1 MAKSKKGKKGKGQQK
16 KQNTLNNDNND
27 DNNNNSSTVNANTN
41 VKQPVNGEPSG
52 ISTKNVTVNG
62 TSTTTTIKFPG
73 STENIKFSAN
83 LHNTGSTSTT
93 TTTTT
98 TNAPNN
104 SGSKSKLNT
113 PTSTAAGTDTKDNDD
128 LSWLRD
134 CDTRVDS
141 KGQPY
146 LQLEYRDDDT
156 IMLYL
161 QQFLEQSSAQKQVVD
176 EFYQI
181 WQQTVLSTLLEM
193 TAVWQKDH
201 VTPDDQRQMKERL
214 KKARYKISFLLHR
227 VMGGMLTSH
236 LTKWQQRRH
245 DLLQICFQTLQLLP
259 RLAESCPHHKTDI
272 RQVIIHFEGKEFLA
286 SCACET
292 WDTLYDHAVS
302 LDPKLFVPIL
312 RRCAMLDI
320 LDKDWNMLGGWE
332 DILKALE
339 AKCFLDYGPVPRLPS
354 DAVLQETT
362 TILRNARNSMQ
373 CKFFSV
379 RFLRYTDDQA
389 PQRWRY
395 FPKCSAPA
403 CANLETPQKIH
414 TLRCTNCWYFHYC
427 SQSCQEYCDS
437 IMGLHPKF
445 CNDTPK
451 DKAAQCRKEMEQYLG
466 INQDPDMTCHA
477 CGLEEQ
483 HVLAEGMKRCSQ
495 CQKVFYCSR
504 QCQVNSEY
512 HRQTDQKSLS
522 FSSFNPCMDSSNTI
536 PLDCYI
542 FFILQQEWDWPNH
555 KRLCQPAKQSFS
567 IDSDLA

>member
-1 MAKSKKGKKGKGQQK
+1 MVKSKKGKKGSKSQPK
-16 KQNTLNNDNND
+16 KNDHSTTSATTSSTTITTDGNEAVAASTIASTAAANGEVGVNDSAKAAVSTMTTKSLFVEASKTIPVVTDNNNDNN
-27 DNNNNSSTVNANTN
+27 NHFSNGSTSIGNNSSPGTV
-41 VKQPVNGEPSG
+41 VG
-52 ISTKNVTVNG
+52 
-62 TSTTTTIKFPG
+62 
-73 STENIKFSAN
+73 
-83 LHNTGSTSTT
+83 
-93 TTTTT
+93 
-98 TNAPNN
+98 
-104 SGSKSKLNT
+104 
-113 PTSTAAGTDTKDNDD
+113 DDRDD
-128 LSWLRD
+128 LTWLRE

-161 QQFLEQSSAQKQVVD
+161 KNFLEKSSAQKQVVE

-181 WQQTVLSTLLEM
+181 WQQTVLSTLLEIS
-193 TAVWQKDH
+193 AVWQKEN
-201 VTPDDQRQMKERL
+201 VSPDDQRHMKERL

-227 VMGGMLTSH
+227 VMGGMLTSLH
-236 LTKWQQRRH
+236 SRWKNRRD
-245 DLLQICFQTLQLLP
+245 DLLHVCLQTLQLLP
-259 RLAESCPHHKTDI
+259 RLAESCPHHKSDI

-292 WDTLYDHAVS
+292 WDTLYDHAIP
-302 LDPKLFVPIL
+302 LDPKLFVPVL

-339 AKCFLDYGPVPRLPS
+339 AKCFIDAGPVLRLSS

-362 TILRNARNSMQ
+362 SILRNARNSMQ

-403 CANLETPQKIH
+403 CANLETPQKPH
-414 TLRCTNCWYFHYC
+414 TLRCQNCWYFHYC
-427 SQSCQEYCDS
+427 SSSCQEYCDN

-445 CNDTPK
+445 CKDTPK
-451 DKAAQCRKEMEQYLG
+451 DKAAQCRKEMESYLG
-466 INQDPDMTCHA
+466 WNHEPDMTCHA
-477 CGLEEQ
+477 CGLEEH
-483 HVLAEGMKRCSQ
+483 HVVASEGMKRCSQ

-504 QCQVNSEY
+504 QCQ
-512 HRQTDQKSLS
+512 
-522 FSSFNPCMDSSNTI
+522 
-536 PLDCYI
+536 
-542 FFILQQEWDWPNH
+542 EWDWRVGGH
-555 KRLCQPAKQSFS
+555 KQICKEKELQTPEVVVEF
-567 IDSDLA
+567 

>member
-1 MAKSKKGKKGKGQQK
+1 MAKKKGGKKSGKGQQK
-16 KQNTLNNDNND
+16 KNEDTTSTAGGANKNNNINAANNSTGNHAFTNASILNTKASNGEAAAEILNNTLAAKGGLVGGIGGGVGVGVGGLFGSDPAATA
-27 DNNNNSSTVNANTN
+27 SFTTAVTN
-41 VKQPVNGEPSG
+41 
-52 ISTKNVTVNG
+52 TVNG
-62 TSTTTTIKFPG
+62 IGALGGIGALDGIGAMGIGG
-73 STENIKFSAN
+73 SE
-83 LHNTGSTSTT
+83 
-93 TTTTT
+93 
-98 TNAPNN
+98 
-104 SGSKSKLNT
+104 
-113 PTSTAAGTDTKDNDD
+113 DRDD
-128 LSWLRD
+128 LTWLRE
-134 CDTRVDS
+134 CDTRVDN

-161 QQFLEQSSAQKQVVD
+161 KNFLEKSSAQKQVVD

-193 TAVWQKDH
+193 SAVWQKEN
-201 VTPDDQRQMKERL
+201 VTPDDQRHMKERL

-227 VMGGMLTSH
+227 VMGGMLTSG
-236 LTKWQQRRH
+236 LSKWQNRRE
-245 DLLQICFQTLQLLP
+245 DLLHVCFQTLQLLP
-259 RLAESCPHHKTDI
+259 RLAESCPHHKSDI

-292 WDTLYDHAVS
+292 WDTLYDHS
-302 LDPKLFVPIL
+302 IPLDPKTFVPIL

-339 AKCFLDYGPVPRLPS
+339 AKCFMDTGPVPRLAA

-403 CANLETPQKIH
+403 CANLETLQKPH
-414 TLRCTNCWYFHYC
+414 TLRCTHCWYFHYC
-427 SQSCQEYCDS
+427 SSSCQEYCDS

-445 CNDTPK
+445 CKDTPR
-451 DKAAQCRKEMEQYLG
+451 DKAAQCQKEMEQYLG
-466 INQDPDMTCHA
+466 LNQEPDMTCHA

-483 HVLAEGMKRCSQ
+483 HVTEGMKRCSQ
-495 CQKVFYCSR
+495 CQKVYYCSR
-504 QCQVNSEY
+504 QCQ
-512 HRQTDQKSLS
+512 
-522 FSSFNPCMDSSNTI
+522 
-536 PLDCYI
+536 
-542 FFILQQEWDWPNH
+542 EWDWRVGGH
-555 KRLCQPAKQSFS
+555 KLVCKEASEALMDNN
-567 IDSDLA
+567 I

>member
-1 MAKSKKGKKGKGQQK
+1 MAKTKKNKKSNKSNQK
-16 KQNTLNNDNND
+16 KND
-27 DNNNNSSTVNANTN
+27 DNNNSGNNSSNASN
-41 VKQPVNGEPSG
+41 
-52 ISTKNVTVNG
+52 
-62 TSTTTTIKFPG
+62 TTTTAGGGNRSSNG
-73 STENIKFSAN
+73 SAAVDSKSFLNTSAPPVP
-83 LHNTGSTSTT
+83 TFDPSTS
-93 TTTTT
+93 
-98 TNAPNN
+98 PFGSNN
-104 SGSKSKLNT
+104 N
-113 PTSTAAGTDTKDNDD
+113 TSTGGTNGVGVVGLGGVGIGEDRDD
-128 LSWLRD
+128 MTWLRE

-161 QQFLEQSSAQKQVVD
+161 KNFLEKSSAQKQVVD

-193 TAVWQKDH
+193 SAVWQKEN
-201 VTPDDQRQMKERL
+201 VTPDDQRHMKERL

-227 VMGGMLTSH
+227 VMGGMLTSA
-236 LTKWQQRRH
+236 LSKWQNRRD
-245 DLLQICFQTLQLLP
+245 DLLQVCFQTLQLLP
-259 RLAESCPHHKTDI
+259 RLAESCPHHKSDI

-292 WDTLYDHAVS
+292 WDTLYDHS
-302 LDPKLFVPIL
+302 IPLDPRTFVPIL

-339 AKCFLDYGPVPRLPS
+339 AKCFMDTGPVPRLPS
-354 DAVLQETT
+354 DSVLQETT

-403 CANLETPQKIH
+403 CANLETPQKPH
-414 TLRCTNCWYFHYC
+414 TLRCTHCWYFHYC
-427 SQSCQEYCDS
+427 SSSCQEYCDS

-445 CNDTPK
+445 CKDTPK
-451 DKAAQCRKEMEQYLG
+451 DKAAQCQREMEQYLG
-466 INQDPDMTCHA
+466 LNQEPDMTCHA

-483 HVLAEGMKRCSQ
+483 HVTEGMKRCSQ
-495 CQKVFYCSR
+495 CQKVYYCSR
-504 QCQVNSEY
+504 QCQ
-512 HRQTDQKSLS
+512 
-522 FSSFNPCMDSSNTI
+522 
-536 PLDCYI
+536 
-542 FFILQQEWDWPNH
+542 EWDWRVGGH
-555 KRLCQPAKQSFS
+555 KQVCKEIVSESAAAASSSMMDNSNSGGGNNNGAGSQSV
-567 IDSDLA
+567 D

>member
-1 MAKSKKGKKGKGQQK
+1 MAKAKKGKKGAKSLQK
-16 KQNTLNNDNND
+16 KTD
-27 DNNNNSSTVNANTN
+27 
-41 VKQPVNGEPSG
+41 E
-52 ISTKNVTVNG
+52 
-62 TSTTTTIKFPG
+62 TSQG
-73 STENIKFSAN
+73 S
-83 LHNTGSTSTT
+83 STSTINGPSSSTFTPSTIAKAANDGVPSLVSDINKMVPSFSFGSSINNEFSPNDIT
-93 TTTTT
+93 TGNTGINLT
-98 TNAPNN
+98 TN
-104 SGSKSKLNT
+104 GGGV
-113 PTSTAAGTDTKDNDD
+113 GTMEDRDD
-128 LSWLRD
+128 LTWLRE
-134 CDTRVDS
+134 CDTRVDT

-161 QQFLEQSSAQKQVVD
+161 KNFLEKSSAQKQVVE

-193 TAVWQKDH
+193 SAVWQKEN
-201 VTPDDQRQMKERL
+201 VTPDDQRHMKERL

-227 VMGGMLTSH
+227 VMGGMLTST
-236 LTKWQQRRH
+236 LAKWQNRR
-245 DLLQICFQTLQLLP
+245 DELLHVCFQTLLLLP
-259 RLAESCPHHKTDI
+259 RLAESCPHHKSDI

-292 WDTLYDHAVS
+292 WDTLYDHS
-302 LDPKLFVPIL
+302 IPLDPRFFVPIL

-339 AKCFLDYGPVPRLPS
+339 AKCFMDTGPVPRLTS

-403 CANLETPQKIH
+403 CANLETPQKPH
-414 TLRCTNCWYFHYC
+414 TLRCTHCWYFHYC
-427 SQSCQEYCDS
+427 SSSCQEYCDN

-445 CNDTPK
+445 CKDTPR
-451 DKAAQCRKEMEQYLG
+451 DKAAQCQKEMEQYLG
-466 INQDPDMTCHA
+466 LNQEPDMTCHA

-483 HVLAEGMKRCSQ
+483 HIMEGTEGMKRCSQ
-495 CQKVFYCSR
+495 CQKVYYCSR
-504 QCQVNSEY
+504 QCQ
-512 HRQTDQKSLS
+512 
-522 FSSFNPCMDSSNTI
+522 
-536 PLDCYI
+536 
-542 FFILQQEWDWPNH
+542 EWDWRVGGH
-555 KRLCQPAKQSFS
+555 KQVCKEISETLLMDTDGASAGMQGNGTME
-567 IDSDLA
+567 

>member
-1 MAKSKKGKKGKGQQK
+1 MAKSKKGKKGGKSQQK
-16 KQNTLNNDNND
+16 KND
-27 DNNNNSSTVNANTN
+27 DSGTAPTTNTSGNSNTSSSTTN
-41 VKQPVNGEPSG
+41 NKVNGEGASVVAD
-52 ISTKNVTVNG
+52 N
-62 TSTTTTIKFPG
+62 TTTTSKTGLFGNTAP
-73 STENIKFSAN
+73 NIPNNNGVAPTPSLPFAAN
-83 LHNTGSTSTT
+83 GGGGVGLNTG
-93 TTTTT
+93 
-98 TNAPNN
+98 NNNLNN
-104 SGSKSKLNT
+104 SIHAG
-113 PTSTAAGTDTKDNDD
+113 AAEDRDD
-128 LSWLRD
+128 LTWLRE
-134 CDTRVDS
+134 CDTRVDN

-161 QQFLEQSSAQKQVVD
+161 KNFLEKSSAQKQVVD

-193 TAVWQKDH
+193 SAVWQKEN
-201 VTPDDQRQMKERL
+201 VTPDDQRHMKERL

-227 VMGGMLTSH
+227 VMGGMLTS
-236 LTKWQQRRH
+236 TMAKWQNRRD
-245 DLLQICFQTLQLLP
+245 DLLQVCFQTLQLLP
-259 RLAESCPHHKTDI
+259 RLAESCPHHKSDI

-292 WDTLYDHAVS
+292 WDTLYDHS
-302 LDPKLFVPIL
+302 IPLDPKTFVPIL

-339 AKCFLDYGPVPRLPS
+339 AKCFMDTGPVPRLTS

-403 CANLETPQKIH
+403 CANLETPQKPH
-414 TLRCTNCWYFHYC
+414 TLRCTHCWYFHYC
-427 SQSCQEYCDS
+427 SSSCQEYCDS

-445 CNDTPK
+445 CKDTPK
-451 DKAAQCRKEMEQYLG
+451 DKAAQCQKEMEQYLG
-466 INQDPDMTCHA
+466 LNQEPDMTCHA

-483 HVLAEGMKRCSQ
+483 HVTEGMKRCSQ
-495 CQKVFYCSR
+495 CQKVYYCSR
-504 QCQVNSEY
+504 QCQ
-512 HRQTDQKSLS
+512 
-522 FSSFNPCMDSSNTI
+522 
-536 PLDCYI
+536 
-542 FFILQQEWDWPNH
+542 EWDWRVGGH
-555 KRLCQPAKQSFS
+555 KQICKETSEGLLMENNSSSTGNINNTAGNGGGSNRTE
-567 IDSDLA
+567 